1 MSDISCVMGMFSYQN
16 QGEERQMSDSGQ
28 KSDTSR
34 VFDVYLVKND
44 KYKYLL
50 FKKPLFTHSCSFKC
64 YHLLEPRGL

>member
-1 MSDISCVMGMFSYQN
+1 
-16 QGEERQMSDSGQ
+16 MSDSGQ